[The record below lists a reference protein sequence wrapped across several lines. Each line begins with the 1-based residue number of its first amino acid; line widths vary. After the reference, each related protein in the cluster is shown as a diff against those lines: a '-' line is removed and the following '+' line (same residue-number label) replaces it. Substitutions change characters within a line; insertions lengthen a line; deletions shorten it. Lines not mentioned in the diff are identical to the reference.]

1 MGGEYADESNDDII
15 SASVQTLGRL
25 NSSRALRFN
34 WSGIDKLIVDEAHHS
49 VSDAY
54 GRIFDYAGVLHSD
67 ANKLL
72 LGVTATSQR
81 PDGRALSDVFE
92 KIPFVYSIRQ
102 AITDKW
108 LVPIKG
114 FRVTTDTDL
123 SGVEQ
128 SHGDL
133 VLSQL
138 SKAVDTPTRNRH
150 SVAEWKK
157 LAGSRKTSR
166 TTGIM
171 KAAMFVG
178 QRRNNKSR
186 HDARAAFMSRRV
198 GNRRNH
204 D

>member
-54 GRIFDYAGVLHSD
+54 GRVFDYAGVLHSD

-102 AITDKW
+102 AITD
-108 LVPIKG
+108 
-114 FRVTTDTDL
+114 TTDTDL